1 MIHVQIRIY
10 VVPVDLGAIAV
21 VVVVEFSI
29 TIDVIITDIA
39 QEVTI
44 DVGLIRVRCTWAI
57 VIYIANTITI
67 AIGLDCPQVDAGVE
81 CVTILIG
88 VRKHVAHGTLRT
100 CAECN

>member
-44 DVGLIRVRCTWAI
+44 DVGLIRVRCTWTI
-57 VIYIANTITI
+57 VIYIANTIAI
-67 AIGLDCPQVDAGVE
+67 AIGLDCPQVDACVE

-88 VRKHVAHGTLRT
+88 V
-100 CAECN
+100 